1 MKTQPNRPAR
11 SPNPRMEQS
20 TSSVTSGSMSG
31 LLHDTVVL
39 TRTGEVAVQDIRPGD
54 HVITR
59 GAGLV
64 QVEAVG
70 RHRVLLRAIF
80 IAAGSL
86 GDTRPD
92 SDMVLP
98 ADQQIL
104 IRDWRAQALFGCDQA
119 MVPVS
124 ALVDGEF
131 IRDQGLQVLEL
142 YTLQMEQEQ
151 VIYAGGLELAGST
164 DPAADLRPAA

>member
-1 MKTQPNRPAR
+1 MKTQTKRPAR

-20 TSSVTSGSMSG
+20 TSSLTSTPVSG

-39 TRTGEVAVQDIRPGD
+39 TRTGEVAVQDIGPGD

-64 QVEAVG
+64 QVQAVA
-70 RHRVLLRAIF
+70 RHRVLLRTIS

-98 ADQQIL
+98 ANQQIL
-104 IRDWRAQALFGCDQA
+104 IRDWRARALFGCEQA
-119 MVPVS
+119 MVPAS

-131 IRDQGLQVLEL
+131 IRDQGLRVLEL
-142 YTLQMEQEQ
+142 YTLQLEHEQ
-151 VIYAGGLELAGST
+151 VIYAGGLEVAGAI
-164 DPAADLRPAA
+164 DPALDLRPAA